1 MSDYTVK
8 IALIASI
15 IMMGYNISEFV
26 SSYKAVSEK
35 ASQFLQMAKDS
46 AATDFELRR
55 SNFLLTA
62 GLSTVYCVLIFFSG
76 VVSWLVVLLVAK
88 LLLSVFISDWSLV
101 NVCHDRAI
109 SRKSYLVSKFDAL
122 FNALM
127 GLAFAL
133 ILVL

>member
-55 SNFLLTA
+55 SNF
-62 GLSTVYCVLIFFSG
+62 FSG

-88 LLLSVFISDWSLV
+88 LLLSIFISDWSLV
-101 NVCHDRAI
+101 NVCHERTL
-109 SRKSYLVSKFDAL
+109 SRKNYLVSKFDAL

>member
-26 SSYKAVSEK
+26 ASYKAVSEK

-62 GLSTVYCVLIFFSG
+62 GLSSG

-88 LLLSVFISDWSLV
+88 LLLSIFISDWSLV

>member
-26 SSYKAVSEK
+26 SSYKSVSEK

-46 AATDFELRR
+46 SATDFELRR
-55 SNFLLTA
+55 SNFLLTG
-62 GLSTVYCVLIFFSG
+62 GLSTVYCALIFFSG

-88 LLLSVFISDWSLV
+88 LLLSIFISDWSLV

-109 SRKSYLVSKFDAL
+109 SRKNYLASKFDAL